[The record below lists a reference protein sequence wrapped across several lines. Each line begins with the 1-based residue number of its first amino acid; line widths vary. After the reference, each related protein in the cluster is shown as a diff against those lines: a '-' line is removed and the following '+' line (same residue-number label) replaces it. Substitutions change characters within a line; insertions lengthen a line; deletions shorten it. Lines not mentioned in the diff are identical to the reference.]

1 MCYNNSMNLEN
12 TEVFTLSI
20 LSQRAEQYVADHMDE
35 VVSLTGELCSIPA
48 PSHHEELRADFC
60 LKWLKNHGI
69 ENAYIDDAKNVIWPY
84 RCDGKNKI
92 ICVAA
97 HTDTVFPDLT
107 PFTMEIRDG
116 RAYCPA
122 VGDDTVNVA
131 MLMLTMAYVAKY
143 QPACESGF
151 LFVLNACEEGL
162 GNLDGMRRLFSDWE
176 GRIAEFATLDGN
188 YTSVCSRA
196 VGSTRYRVT
205 IETEG
210 GHSFGQFGNR
220 NSIEKMA
227 RLIGKLYDVEVP
239 KIPGVTTTYNVG
251 TISGGTSV
259 NTIAQNAE
267 MLYEYRSDAR
277 EGLSAM
283 KRMFDAAI
291 EFIRP
296 QCKSIKVEILGER
309 PCSGNVDPLAHQA
322 LITRFC
328 DIAEAETGSRPAT
341 RSGSTDCN
349 WPLSLGIPA
358 ICFGGYKG
366 FGSHTREEYI
376 ELDSLPAG
384 MRIVAAFILSYF
396 EKDA

>member
-1 MCYNNSMNLEN
+1 M
-12 TEVFTLSI
+12 SI
-20 LSQRAEQYVADHMDE
+20 LSQRAEQYVANHMDE
-35 VVSLTGELCSIPA
+35 IITLTGELCAIPA
-48 PSHHEELRADFC
+48 PSHHEELRAAFC
-60 LKWLKNHGI
+60 LEWLKQHGI
-69 ENAYIDDAKNVIWPY
+69 EDAYIDGVLNVVWPY
-84 RCDGKNKI
+84 QCEGKNEI
-92 ICVAA
+92 MCVAA
-97 HTDTVFPDLT
+97 HTDTVFPDT
-107 PFTMEIRDG
+107 DPFTMEIRDG

-131 MLMLTMAYVAKY
+131 MLMMVMAYVAEHK
-143 QPACESGF
+143 PACEKGL

-162 GNLDGMRRLFSDWE
+162 GNLDGMRRLFADWE
-176 GRIAEFATLDGN
+176 GRIGEFATLDGG

-196 VGSTRYRVT
+196 VGSTRYRIT

-210 GHSFGQFGNR
+210 GHSFGKFGNR

-227 RLIGKLYDVEVP
+227 RLISKLYDIEVP

-259 NTIAQNAE
+259 NTIAQSAE
-267 MLYEYRSDAR
+267 MLFEYRSDAR

-283 KRMFDAAI
+283 KRMFDEAI
-291 EFIRP
+291 EYIRP
-296 QCKSIKVEILGER
+296 QCGAIHVEIMGER
-309 PCSGNVDPLAHQA
+309 PCSGDVNALAHKA
-322 LITRFC
+322 LIDRFC
-328 DIAEAETGSRPAT
+328 DIAEAETGTRPNQ

-384 MRIVAAFILSYF
+384 MRITTAFILSYF